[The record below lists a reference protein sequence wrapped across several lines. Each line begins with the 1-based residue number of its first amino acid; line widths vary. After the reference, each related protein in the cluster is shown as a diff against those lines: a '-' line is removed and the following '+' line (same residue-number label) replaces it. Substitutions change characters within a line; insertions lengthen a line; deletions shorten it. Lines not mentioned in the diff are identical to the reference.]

1 MDYFQNLKE
10 IADQLDRL
18 GLLKQANRIDSY
30 LVSLA
35 QLAPALEAPPEAAQA
50 PTPTPPPTPKAP
62 SKAKDPRKE
71 LEKLGGT
78 TFRQFDVLKEFYT
91 KNLKDFHYFGDENI
105 KVLQA
110 ALDQMY
116 AIYRVVSRDFTQDYD
131 HGTVEKYEAHLE
143 HLQKEVDRSKLMKLT
158 KAKATIDKFLLYDE
172 FEMMMRKI
180 ERNHDEGLSEL
191 QPVVRKARS
200 IRDSFANVIQQ
211 TSEQIAHSDLIQ
223 TQ

>member
-10 IADQLDRL
+10 IADRLDRV
-18 GLLKQANRIDSY
+18 GLLRQANRIDVF

-35 QLAPALEAPPEAAQA
+35 QFAPALDAPPEDTSKESLVAA
-50 PTPTPPPTPKAP
+50 PT
-62 SKAKDPRKE
+62 KDPRKE
-71 LEKLGGT
+71 LEKLGRT

-91 KNLKDFHYFGDENI
+91 KNLKDFRYFGDENI

-110 ALDQMY
+110 AIDQMY
-116 AIYRVVSRDFTQDYD
+116 AIYRVVLREFTQDYD
-131 HGTVEKYEAHLE
+131 HGVVERYEAHLAQ
-143 HLQKEVDRSKLMKLT
+143 LQKEVDRSKMMKLT
-158 KAKATIDKFLLYDE
+158 KAKVTIDKFLLYDE
-172 FEMMMRKI
+172 LEMMMRKI

-211 TSEQIAHSDLIQ
+211 TSEQVAHSDLIQ